1 MTDRQKERLYFVF
14 IFYCWVLGTLIFL
27 ALTYLL
33 VVGLAQV
40 LGIEAVSSN
49 PVSVGMI
56 TLGIFWILTVLQ
68 YRGLLTPLTQWG
80 IGQSV
85 RMYHCAQLGLL
96 PPVLRKVNQYKVPL
110 VLIGTQRSIISI
122 WFFVQTLFLATAL
135 GSERFGSYLSFMAF
149 SLLALIA
156 LPFWVYSRHN
166 KSKHKTIILP
176 PSIEISNIKVG
187 KAGSFSFM
195 FQQLRAKYRIQPARE
210 DYLPFSKQ
218 RKLVRE
224 QQEAAMAAKD
234 DYQTQISRQAAQS
247 EQAEQIVEADEIEYA
262 D

>member
-1 MTDRQKERLYFVF
+1 MTDRQKERLGFVF
-14 IFYCWVLGTLIFL
+14 IFYCWVLGTLAFL
-27 ALTYLL
+27 FLIYLL
-33 VVGLAQV
+33 VVVLAQA
-40 LGIEAVSSN
+40 LGIEAVSSS

-56 TLGIFWILTVLQ
+56 TLGIFWLLTILQ
-68 YRGLLTPLTQWG
+68 YRGLLAPLTQWG
-80 IGQSV
+80 VGQSV

-96 PPVLRKVNQYKVPL
+96 PPMLRKVNQYKVPL
-110 VLIGTQRSIISI
+110 VLIGTQRSIISV
-122 WFFVQTLFLATAL
+122 WFFVQTLFFATAL
-135 GSERFGSYLSFMAF
+135 DSGRFNSYISFMAF

-156 LPFWVYSRHN
+156 LPFWVYSQHN

-176 PSIEISNIKVG
+176 PSIKVSGIKVG

-224 QQEAAMAAKD
+224 QQEAARAGED
-234 DYQTQISRQAAQS
+234 EFQSQDSGQTVQP
-247 EQAEQIVEADEIEYA
+247 EQVVEADEIEYA